1 MLRKFDLKDFDKIY
15 EIMELS
21 FPRDEYRQYE
31 GQKALLDDEAYQ
43 IYVLS
48 DEQTLEIKG
57 LIAIWEYE
65 SLVFVE
71 HLAVA
76 PQYRNGGIG
85 SLILKETEELL
96 GKMLC
101 LEVELPET
109 ELASRRIDF
118 YKRNGYYLNKYPYMQ
133 PALAEGQ
140 EPVPLL
146 IMTTHKELTAEEFE
160 NIKELLYTKVYKI
173 I

>member
-21 FPRDEYRQYE
+21 FPRDEYRPYE

-48 DEQTLEIKG
+48 DEQSLEIKG

-118 YKRNGYYLNKYPYMQ
+118 YKRNGYS
-133 PALAEGQ
+133 AA
-140 EPVPLL
+140 
-146 IMTTHKELTAEEFE
+146 
-160 NIKELLYTKVYKI
+160 
-173 I
+173 